1 MMPRFIPLMCALLFM
16 AMVPAKALAQQLN
29 EDDRNRYVNQIRAY
43 KHDVLAKELGL
54 SKAQQDAFFELYDAM
69 EDRTMD
75 LGGEVRDLE
84 KKASAAG
91 ASDEEMAAAAIALY
105 SQKMR
110 EGEIEIE
117 YYEKFKET
125 LTPAQLVALKSAER
139 KFTQELMRQHRRLRG
154 EKGARR

>member
-43 KHDVLAKELGL
+43 KHDFLAKELGL

-84 KKASAAG
+84 RKASAAG

-110 EGEIEIE
+110 EGEIEME

>member
-1 MMPRFIPLMCALLFM
+1 MMTRFIPLMCALLFM

-43 KHDVLAKELGL
+43 KHDFLAKELGL

-91 ASDEEMAAAAIALY
+91 ASDEEMAAAAVALY

-110 EGEIEIE
+110 EGEIEME